1 MQNNT
6 NSNRNINVGRDL
18 ILNNS
23 TLNLGEI
30 SINPAQKAKISFD
43 TFVAIVSR
51 KYGFLEKMPLFVVE
65 DIWQLLR
72 DPLGTELKSNEIPI
86 LKLVVRYCCF
96 VKKGWSDPEAP
107 EASDSNY
114 YYTLARNFLS
124 NSALVNQRR
133 MLSKIVMD
141 EMMANLLKQ

>member
-30 SINPAQKAKISFD
+30 SINSAQRAKISFD

-51 KYGFLEKMPLFVVE
+51 KYSFLEKMPLFVVE
-65 DIWQLLR
+65 DIWRLLR
-72 DPLGTELKSNEIPI
+72 DPSGTELTSDEISI

-96 VKKGWSDPEAP
+96 VKRGWGDPEAS
-107 EASDSNY
+107 EAFDSNY
-114 YYTLARNFLS
+114 YYALTRDFLS
-124 NSALVNQRR
+124 NNALVNQRR
-133 MLSKIVMD
+133 VLSKIVMD